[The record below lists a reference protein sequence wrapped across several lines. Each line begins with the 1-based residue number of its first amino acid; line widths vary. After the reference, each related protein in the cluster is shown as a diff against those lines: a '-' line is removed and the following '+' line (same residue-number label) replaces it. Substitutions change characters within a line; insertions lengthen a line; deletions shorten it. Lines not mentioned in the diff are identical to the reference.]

1 MMITVE
7 VRNKDARLITEAL
20 RLYRNDANAVS
31 KYSGISKTQK
41 KRLKHTAKRAEAL
54 RGLFVVRGTE

>member
-1 MMITVE
+1 MITVE
-7 VRNKDARLITEAL
+7 MRNKDAKVVAEAL

-31 KYSGISKTQK
+31 MYDGVSKTQK

-54 RGLFVVRGTE
+54 RGLFL